1 MLTYYRTNYRGLPKE
16 GMTSGTL
23 GAQSVEIP
31 KKTNSRLEDTFI
43 AVMVAIFIVAT
54 TAALAAILLLSY
66 AKST

>member
-23 GAQSVEIP
+23 GAYSVEIP
-31 KKTNSRLEDTFI
+31 KKTNSKLEDTFI
-43 AVMVAIFIVAT
+43 AVMAAIFIVAI
-54 TAALAAILLLSY
+54 TAASVAILLLSY